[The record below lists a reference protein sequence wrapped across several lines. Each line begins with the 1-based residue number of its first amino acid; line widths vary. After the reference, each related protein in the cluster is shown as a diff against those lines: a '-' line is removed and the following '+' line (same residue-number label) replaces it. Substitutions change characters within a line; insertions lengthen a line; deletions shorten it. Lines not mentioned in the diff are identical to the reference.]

1 MEDQNSKN
9 LKMSDD
15 LIAHVAKTL
24 QVALIT
30 GTDIVDNLR
39 VIELNE
45 KEGQLF
51 LTKDCEEN
59 FNKNLETLM
68 SEIPSKNSPF
78 SS

>member
-1 MEDQNSKN
+1 MKN
-9 LKMSDD
+9 ENEKTFKMSDD

-39 VIELNE
+39 VIELTENE
-45 KEGQLF
+45 GELV
-51 LTKDCEEN
+51 LTESCEEN

-68 SEIPSKNSPF
+68 SELPDPNSPF

>member
-1 MEDQNSKN
+1 MEDQNNKKF
-9 LKMSDD
+9 KMSDD

-68 SEIPSKNSPF
+68 SEIPSANSPF

>member
-1 MEDQNSKN
+1 MKN
-9 LKMSDD
+9 ENAKTFKMSDD

-39 VIELNE
+39 VIELTENE
-45 KEGQLF
+45 GELV
-51 LTKDCEEN
+51 LTESCEEN

-68 SEIPSKNSPF
+68 SELPDPNSPF

>member
-1 MEDQNSKN
+1 MEDQNNKN